1 LRSPQTHNQ
10 QSWGLPQRE
19 EPKFLHVI
27 VGVGVAIFSYLL
39 FQSLQPF
46 LADATAQ
53 LLSLGRIV
61 VEKPLGFEPTSLVVK
76 LTNGQTLSLA
86 LTWHRSGLFSIII
99 FWLLFVFL
107 AFPLKGPLWLKIA
120 WLEFG
125 SIVGLA
131 WSFIRL
137 STAALV
143 AYHFGAG
150 AFALMEFV
158 TSPVVD
164 FLWVIPVWSLGLSSV
179 VSAKRKALHKKE
191 GEFWC

>member
-1 LRSPQTHNQ
+1 
-10 QSWGLPQRE
+10 
-19 EPKFLHVI
+19 

-53 LLSLGRIV
+53 LLSLGQIV
-61 VEKPLGFEPTSLVVK
+61 VEKPLGFNPPSLVVK

-99 FWLLFVFL
+99 FWLLFIFL

-143 AYHFGAG
+143 AYHFGTG

-179 VSAKRKALHKKE
+179 VSAKRKALHKEE
-191 GEFWC
+191 GEP